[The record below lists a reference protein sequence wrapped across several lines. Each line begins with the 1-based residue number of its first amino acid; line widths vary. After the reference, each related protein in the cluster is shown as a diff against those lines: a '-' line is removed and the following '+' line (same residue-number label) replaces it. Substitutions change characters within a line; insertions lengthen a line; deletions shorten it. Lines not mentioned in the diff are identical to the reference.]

1 MRTSHKGE
9 AKKMSERSR
18 IFAGLAAEIVFTI
31 LPLLVVLMV
40 SLHGE
45 RATHFFAAPEWAFG
59 AAILFGQTLVK
70 FVSGLARGGEA
81 ATGPVALVVA
91 LLVVFGLVPSL
102 FVLYITLQV
111 LAADNDNV
119 PGPWL
124 QIFQVVLFWGAVAMY
139 LVLGTVGETWSKT
152 LKQR

>member
-1 MRTSHKGE
+1 MTK
-9 AKKMSERSR
+9 RSR

-40 SLHGE
+40 LLHAQ

-70 FVSGLARGGEA
+70 FVSGLARGGSA
-81 ATGPVALVVA
+81 ATGPVALFVA

-102 FVLYITLQV
+102 FVLYITLEV
-111 LAADNDNV
+111 LVAQPNE
-119 PGPWL
+119 PGRWL
-124 QIFQVVLFWGAVAMY
+124 QISQVVLFWGAVAMY
-139 LVLGTVGETWSKT
+139 LVLGTVGETWSKMPE
-152 LKQR
+152 QR

>member
-1 MRTSHKGE
+1 
-9 AKKMSERSR
+9 MSKRSR

-40 SLHGE
+40 LLHAH
-45 RATHFFAAPEWAFG
+45 RATHFFGAPEWAFG

-70 FVSGLARGGEA
+70 FVSGLARGGSA
-81 ATGPVALVVA
+81 ATGPVALLVA

-102 FVLYITLQV
+102 FVLYITLEMLVAQHE
-111 LAADNDNV
+111 
-119 PGPWL
+119 PGRWL
-124 QIFQVVLFWGAVAMY
+124 QISQVVLFLGAVAMY

-152 LKQR
+152 SEPH